1 MVVAI
6 VLGMLTIVVTLA
18 MLVMSTMIATL
29 ALVLVLVLVRVDA
42 GTGRLKSCYSKAQP
56 SRLPLQLC
64 HGNNKAHSSWYF
76 SNHCLAHVLGL
87 KAVLVCLVGSM
98 LVGSK
103 VSSWFVGS
111 TEAIVMH
118 NHRGLTRTINAN
130 HGRGN
135 PHVSLIAMK
144 R

>member
-1 MVVAI
+1 MTAFDEP
-6 VLGMLTIVVTLA
+6 LA
-18 MLVMSTMIATL
+18 GGLNGETA
-29 ALVLVLVLVRVDA
+29 VDRFLDEPSDRGPA
-42 GTGRLKSCYSKAQP
+42 GDTWLDAGRLKSCYSNAQP

-64 HGNNKAHSSWYF
+64 HGNNKAH
-76 SNHCLAHVLGL
+76 
-87 KAVLVCLVGSM
+87 
-98 LVGSK
+98 
-103 VSSWFVGS
+103 SSWFVGS

>member
-1 MVVAI
+1 MVCSLI
-6 VLGMLTIVVTLA
+6 I
-18 MLVMSTMIATL
+18 
-29 ALVLVLVLVRVDA
+29 
-42 GTGRLKSCYSKAQP
+42 
-56 SRLPLQLC
+56 
-64 HGNNKAHSSWYF
+64 
-76 SNHCLAHVLGL
+76 LGL
-87 KAVLVCLVGSM
+87 QPMRAFPKKAECSILGIEGISVLLCLVGSM

>member
-1 MVVAI
+1 MA
-6 VLGMLTIVVTLA
+6 LPADLCA
-18 MLVMSTMIATL
+18 L
-29 ALVLVLVLVRVDA
+29 ALLGSAPLHVYFLSELPYEARTYQIVKVVIKK
-42 GTGRLKSCYSKAQP
+42 GR
-56 SRLPLQLC
+56 RGLC
-64 HGNNKAHSSWYF
+64 QMVCS
-76 SNHCLAHVLGL
+76 LIILGL
-87 KAVLVCLVGSM
+87 QPMRAFRKKAECSILGIEGISVLLCLVGSM